1 MTFDLPRAARALLL
15 AAGAVLALSA
25 HAQPADGPTLKA
37 LRDTGKIRLGFREAA
52 PPLSFKAPSG
62 QPAGFIVEI
71 CGRAVGSLR
80 EQLKL
85 PTLEIE
91 WVPVTAENRFDLLA
105 ARKIDLECGTSTVT
119 LGRMERVD
127 FSSFTFID
135 SGTMLVLASSG
146 MKKLADVVGKK
157 VAVVE
162 GTTAASRLAAA
173 IKRGAFKGELVN
185 FRTGPDALAALRTGK
200 VDAYANDRVLL
211 TGVAVAEGTGG
222 MGLALLEDD
231 YSIDAYALPMR
242 PDDRAFRIAVNRA
255 LSQVYA
261 LPEFVPMFQR
271 WFGPQAR
278 PSGPLTV
285 VYLLGIYGD

>member
-1 MTFDLPRAARALLL
+1 MNCNLSRATRALLL

-25 HAQPADGPTLKA
+25 QAQLADGPTVKA
-37 LRDTGKIRLGFREAA
+37 LRDSGKIRLGYREAA

-85 PTLEIE
+85 PALEIE

-105 ARKIDLECGTSTVT
+105 ARKIDLECGTTTVT

-127 FSSFTFID
+127 FSSFTFLD

-146 MKKLADVVGKK
+146 MKKLVDVAGKK
-157 VAVVE
+157 VAVVD

-173 IKRGAFKGELVN
+173 IKRGAFKGELVS
-185 FRTGPDALAALRTGK
+185 FRTGPDALAALRANK
-200 VDAYANDRVLL
+200 VDAYANDRILL
-211 TGVAVAEGTGG
+211 AGVAVAEGSGG
-222 MGLALLEDD
+222 MGLALLDDD
-231 YSIDAYALPMR
+231 YSVDAYALALR

-255 LSQVYA
+255 LSQVYG
-261 LPEFVPMFQR
+261 LPEFGQMFQR

-285 VYLLGIYGD
+285 VYLLGLYGD